1 MASIKLQGDT
11 SGELTISAPAV
22 AGTNTL
28 TLPASTGTLIT
39 AADVDLT
46 NLSATNLTSGTI
58 PDARFPAT
66 LPAVSGANLTGL
78 PSSPPPT
85 TYGAVGTY
93 VIALH
98 SGNVTSGSTYA
109 GSTLYRNSVVTFGG
123 LNTNAAS
130 VIGTQ
135 ANFPTVTSLGL
146 SGTWRAMT
154 YGGNNGQDWN
164 LGLYVRVS

>member
-66 LPAVSGANLTGL
+66 LPAISGANLTSL

-85 TYGAVGTY
+85 TLYAIGTY
-93 VIALH
+93 VTGRPLNLSNYAIDTTL
-98 SGNVTSGSTYA
+98 A
-109 GSTLYRNSVVTFGG
+109 GSSIYATSPFTYRRYDNNWVTLNIGG
-123 LNTNAAS
+123 AANLVNT
-130 VIGTQ
+130 
-135 ANFPTVTSLGL
+135 
-146 SGTWRAMT
+146 GTWRCVSSAW
-154 YGGNNGQDWN
+154 GDGSNWGVA
-164 LGLYVRVS
+164 GLWVRIS